1 MKLATLLEENFRGDI
16 RFRGEAYIKK
26 EQIEVVRVTAEAIF
40 GVVDDGQE
48 FQTQLQREEGE
59 LKLFC
64 NCVKGE
70 SQELKCKHIWATI
83 LLVDEGDYLTGS
95 PKPGYIP
102 PFVVEA
108 PAFAFEDDDEWA
120 ESFSTGDVYQP
131 VTPRHASS
139 GDAVKLQPR
148 LRAWEA
154 RLLEV
159 RNKLESHTPVQNS
172 EKREIEIFYEIDI
185 AESKKIGQLVI
196 ETSQHQRRANGQWGK
211 LKPLKL
217 KADKL
222 DDVDHSDDRRI
233 LAYLSGSTPERSNW
247 HAQQSEANALS
258 FRYRLPF
265 DLCQLVLPMMCATG
279 RLRYHNNN
287 PDPIHFDSDSD
298 FTHPEGDEKVTSLT
312 WEDENSWELAIRVT
326 FNEEDSQ
333 WKLTGELQQGEE
345 VLSLQEA
352 ILLLPGGLLFRES
365 TVSPFRDRGTFE
377 WVPLLQL
384 GNAITVTEDEAHEL
398 VDQLLD
404 MPSLPK
410 LELPEDLKLEEVEC
424 QPKSHLTIS
433 SPNNRRWRVDRL
445 YATIQFEYMESM
457 VAASSGQWAIVQR
470 NEGRC
475 LLRDRKFEEQAWQQL
490 QEHGFRKV
498 TSTRQNNYDVDIAA
512 RDLGRGVR
520 LLIEQGWVVHADG
533 KQVRQPAEM
542 QFKVKSGIDW
552 FELHADVDFEGHS
565 VSFPALLSA
574 LTRGETTIRLN
585 DGSLGIIPEEWAKQ
599 YGLLGGLGIAE
610 EEHIRFDNT
619 QVALLDA
626 LLTSQESVDY
636 DEKFQAMSEKFRSFD
651 GIDPIHEHEDFVG
664 ELRPYQRDGLGWLE
678 FLKEFHLGGCLAD
691 DMGLGKTVQILAM
704 LEDHYRHQKKF
715 SPSLIVVPKSL
726 MFNWH
731 QECNRFT
738 PDMNIL
744 DYSGLDRAQL
754 RDSFHK
760 YHIILTTYGTLRR
773 DIVTLKDIQF
783 DYIILD
789 EAQTIKNANSQ
800 VAKASRLLRADH
812 RVALS
817 GTPIENHMSDLWSIF
832 EFLNPGML
840 GRSAV
845 FKTFASNA
853 EDEESRK
860 LLAQGLAPFI
870 LRRTKKEV
878 ASDLPDKTEQTLLCD
893 MGPEQQSL
901 YDELK
906 DHYRNSLLGLIETQ
920 GLNKSKMHVLEALL
934 RLRQAACHPALL
946 NRGEKEDS
954 SAKLDVLVPHLQELI
969 EEGHKALVFSQFTSM
984 LSILKVHLD
993 KKNINYEYLDG
1004 QTRDRQACVEN
1015 FQTNPDCGAFLIS
1028 LKAGGLGLNL
1038 TAADYV
1044 FLLDP
1049 WWNPAVEAQAID
1061 RAHRVGQT
1069 KQVFAYRLI
1078 IRGTVEEKIAE
1089 LQQKKKSLADAILQA
1104 DKNLLSDLSTSD
1116 LEMLLS

>member
-1 MKLATLLEENFRGDI
+1 MKLAHLLEENFRGDI

-26 EQIEVVRVTAEAIF
+26 EQIEIVRVTADALF
-40 GVVDDGQE
+40 AVVMDGAE

-70 SQELKCKHIWATI
+70 SKELKCKHIWATI
-83 LLVDEGDYLTGS
+83 LLVDEGDYLTGL
-95 PKPGYIP
+95 PKPGYFP
-102 PFVVEA
+102 PFAVEA
-108 PAFAFEDDDEWA
+108 PAFAFDDDEDWN
-120 ESFSTGDVYQP
+120 ESFPGDVYQP
-131 VTPRHASS
+131 NIPRHASS

-154 RLLEV
+154 RLHEV
-159 RNKLESHTPVQNS
+159 RNKLEGNS
-172 EKREIEIFYEIDI
+172 TSPTTEKRDQEIYYLIDV
-185 AESKKIGQLVI
+185 AESKKVSQLVVQ
-196 ETSQHQRRANGQWGK
+196 TSQQQRRTNGQWGK
-211 LKPLKL
+211 MKPLKL

-222 DDVDHSDDRRI
+222 EDVDHADDRRI
-233 LAYLSGSTPERSNW
+233 LSYLSGSTPERSNW

-258 FRYRLPF
+258 FRYRIPF
-265 DLCQLVLPMMCATG
+265 DLCHLILPMMCQTG
-279 RLRYHNNN
+279 RLRYL
-287 PDPIHFDSDSD
+287 
-298 FTHPEGDEKVTSLT
+298 EGSTPYVSEGEVEENTSLT
-312 WEDENSWELAIRVT
+312 WEEGSPWELAIRVG
-326 FNEEDSQ
+326 FEEEESR
-333 WKLTGELQQGEE
+333 WKLTGELQRDEDK
-345 VLSLQEA
+345 LSLSEA
-352 ILLLPGGLLFRES
+352 ILLLPGGLLFRGNII
-365 TVSPFRDRGTFE
+365 SPLRDNGTFE
-377 WVPLLQL
+377 WISLLQL
-384 GNAITVTEDEAHEL
+384 DNAVTVTEEEAHEL

-404 MPSLPK
+404 MPSLPR
-410 LELPEDLKLEEVEC
+410 LELPKNLQLEEVEC
-424 QPKSHLTIS
+424 EPKAHLTIHT
-433 SPNNRRWRVDRL
+433 PGNKRWRVDRL
-445 YATIQFEYMESM
+445 YGTVQFEYMESM
-457 VAASSGQWAIVQR
+457 VAASSAQWAIVQR
-470 NEGRC
+470 DEGRC
-475 LLRDRKFEEQAWQQL
+475 LLRDRKFEEQAWEQL
-490 QEHGFRKV
+490 LELKFRKV
-498 TSTRQNNYDVDIAA
+498 TSTRHNNYDVDVSS
-512 RDLGRGVR
+512 RDLGSAVR
-520 LLIEQGWVVHADG
+520 YLIENGWVVHADG
-533 KQVRQPAEM
+533 KQVRQPTEM

-552 FELHADVDFEGHS
+552 FELHADVNFDGQAA
-565 VSFPALLSA
+565 SFPKLLAALA
-574 LTRGETTIRLN
+574 RGENTIRLD
-585 DGSLGIIPEEWAKQ
+585 DGSLGIIPEEWAKK
-599 YGLLGGLGIAE
+599 YGLLGGLGVAE
-610 EEHIRFDNT
+610 EEHIRFNNT

-626 LLTSQESVDY
+626 LLTSKELIDY
-636 DEKFQAMSEKFRSFD
+636 DEKFSAMREKFRSFE
-651 GIDPIHEHEDFVG
+651 GIEPIHEHEDFVG
-664 ELRPYQRDGLGWLE
+664 ELREYQREGLGWLE

-691 DMGLGKTVQILAM
+691 DMGLGKTVQMLAM
-704 LEDHYRHQKKF
+704 LEDHYRHQTELK
-715 SPSLIVVPKSL
+715 PTLIVVPKSL

-738 PDMNIL
+738 PEMNIL
-744 DYSGLDRAQL
+744 DYSGLDRATL
-754 RDSFHK
+754 RDDFDK

-773 DIVTLKDIQF
+773 DIVMLKDIQF

-789 EAQTIKNANSQ
+789 EAQTIKNSNSQ
-800 VAKASRLLRADH
+800 VAKASRLLQANH

-840 GRSAV
+840 GRSSV
-845 FKTFASNA
+845 FKTFAANI
-853 EDEESRK
+853 EDEDSQK
-860 LLAQGLAPFI
+860 LLSDGLAPFI
-870 LRRTKKEV
+870 LRRTKKQV
-878 ASDLPDKTEQTLLCD
+878 ASELPEKTEQTLLCD
-893 MGPEQQSL
+893 MGPEQQNL

-906 DHYRNSLLGLIETQ
+906 AHYRDSLLGLIETQ

-954 SAKLDVLVPHLQELI
+954 SAKLDVLIPHMKELI

-984 LSILKVHLD
+984 LSILKIHLD
-993 KKNINYEYLDG
+993 KEGINYEYLDG

-1069 KQVFAYRLI
+1069 RPVFAYRLI

-1089 LQQKKKSLADAILQA
+1089 LQQKKRSLADAILQA